1 MNNLDIEQLSVSE
14 ALVGICL
21 KTQMFCHFYLKLG
34 LILQSGSVNGQIEFL
49 PLQECPI
56 TLDKAVV
63 LIFFKNLLI
72 MFIFETSLTV

>member
-56 TLDKAVV
+56 TPDKAVV
-63 LIFFKNLLI
+63 LIFLKLI
-72 MFIFETSLTV
+72 YYVYF